1 METYSLSQTAQQYT
15 NKVNLYKEDWPTS
28 LSSVT
33 GFKVSQ
39 VKYESTVISDDPNAE
54 LLGMDFVSLDN
65 QRSIIRHNPDSFGTE
80 LGRTSDKYQ
89 LITNQYLFSVLVRA
103 LKEFVIGDYR
113 SPIDEITVVEKS
125 ESRTYGARNF
135 VEIQLGGESLKEIKY
150 HHNDH
155 FTMSGV
161 GTGTQLAFCVGFLNS
176 YDGKSSIK
184 LATGQKDTFCLNG
197 LPLNTNSLIKF
208 QHSKTFIEHLHEF
221 KKVIKEDYQKFL
233 ISAEQSQILAQ
244 TYLAPSEMSRFLER
258 YNSIDDEG
266 RPLFNDKL
274 IEWLQTK
281 FESEAKTRGLN
292 VFSLQSALTSYTTY
306 GSPNS
311 RDSFNSIQSRESK
324 IKPLFDG
331 IKQDYLEIAA

>member
-1 METYSLSQTAQQYT
+1 MRTNTY
-15 NKVNLYKEDWPTS
+15 KVNLNNEDWPTS
-28 LSSVT
+28 LSNVT
-33 GFKVSQ
+33 GFRVSQ

-65 QRSIIRHNPDSFGTE
+65 QRSIIRHNPDSFGIE

-89 LITNQYLFSVLVRA
+89 LITNQYLFSVLVRS

-113 SPIDEITVVEKS
+113 SPIDEIAVVEKS
-125 ESRTYGARNF
+125 DSRSYGSRNF
-135 VEIQLGGESLKEIKY
+135 VEIQLAGESLKDIKY
-150 HHNDH
+150 YHNDH
-155 FTMSGV
+155 STNQ
-161 GTGTQLAFCVGFLNS
+161 GTQLAFCVGFLNS

-197 LPLNTNSLIKF
+197 LPLNTNSLVKF
-208 QHSKTFIEHLHEF
+208 QHSKTFVEHLHEF
-221 KKVIKEDYQKFL
+221 KKVIRSDYQKFL

-244 TYLAPSEMSRFLER
+244 TYLPPREMSRFLER
-258 YNSIDDEG
+258 YNSIDEEG
-266 RPLFNDKL
+266 RPLFNDKF
-274 IEWLQTK
+274 IESLQTR

-292 VFSLQSALTSYTTY
+292 VFSLQSALTNYTTY
-306 GSPNS
+306 GGPNS

-331 IKQDYLEIAA
+331 IKQDYLELAA